1 MIVISVAN
9 QKGGAGKSTL
19 TLILAT
25 ALSVDYGFKVLVLD
39 ADTFQQTLSQSR
51 LAYDQPDLEEER
63 KTDPTRDFPYPI
75 VGLPISEVYDYVDT
89 HGDAYDVIFIDF
101 PGRADDD
108 QVNEVL
114 GICNVVLVPMNA
126 TGFDRLATMGFANI
140 IKAMGIECAKENI
153 PFQYFGVS
161 SRRTQSKEEAEMEEF
176 ADDLELP
183 RFKAALRRV
192 TAFER
197 PSSLYSYSNANYRRR
212 IGAAREISDEVRAMA
227 EELITRIDLKK
238 TSELQPS

>member
-1 MIVISVAN
+1 MNVISVAN

-25 ALSVDYGFKVLVLD
+25 ALAVDYGYRTLVLD
-39 ADTFQQTLSQSR
+39 ADTFQQTLRQSR
-51 LAYDQPDLEEER
+51 LAYDQPDLDEER

-75 VGLPISEVYDYVDT
+75 VGLPIEEVYDYVDA
-89 HGDAYDVIFIDF
+89 HGEEYDVIFIDF
-101 PGRADDD
+101 PGRADDE

-126 TGFDRLATMGFANI
+126 TGFDRLATMGFMNI

-161 SRRTQSKEEAEMEEF
+161 SRRTQSKEELEMDEF
-176 ADDLELP
+176 ADDLGLP
-183 RFKAALRRV
+183 RFKSSLRRL

-197 PSSLYSYSNANYRRR
+197 PSSLYSYSNPVYRRR
-212 IGAAREISDEVRAMA
+212 ISAAREIGEEVRKMCD
-227 EELITRIDLKK
+227 ELISRAG
-238 TSELQPS
+238 LQKAE